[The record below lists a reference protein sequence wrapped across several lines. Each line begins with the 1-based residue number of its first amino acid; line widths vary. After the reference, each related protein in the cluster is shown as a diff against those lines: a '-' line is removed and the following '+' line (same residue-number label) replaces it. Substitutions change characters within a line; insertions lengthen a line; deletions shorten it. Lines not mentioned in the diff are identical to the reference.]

1 MEPREVEEKLAE
13 LLSEGEMET
22 VPKEQAVKK
31 KLPFKTEI
39 RIRTA
44 FDPIAVETKAY
55 RRMAKEIDGR
65 YDRYED

>member
-1 MEPREVEEKLAE
+1 MEPIEVEEKLAE

-55 RRMAKEIDGR
+55 RRMAKEIDDR

>member
-1 MEPREVEEKLAE
+1 MEPKEVEQKLAE

-22 VPKEQAVKK
+22 LPQEQAVKR

-39 RIRTA
+39 RIRTEH
-44 FDPIAVETKAY
+44 DPVAAETKAY
-55 RRMAKEIDGR
+55 RRMAKEVDDR